1 MIDPQKC
8 VKEILRNAPSEL
20 AVPLF
25 DLMVWMAD
33 QPDFKDNSEYLAAL
47 NAVYLN
53 LDHCLEGREAYAD
66 ERVRAEDLPSVDVMA
81 ATQSN

>member
-33 QPDFKDNSEYLAAL
+33 QPDLKESESYSEALELAYSKTDRSHDA
-47 NAVYLN
+47 
-53 LDHCLEGREAYAD
+53 RETYAK
-66 ERVRAEDLPSVDVMA
+66 ERLGRAELREVKSVAV
-81 ATQSN
+81 T